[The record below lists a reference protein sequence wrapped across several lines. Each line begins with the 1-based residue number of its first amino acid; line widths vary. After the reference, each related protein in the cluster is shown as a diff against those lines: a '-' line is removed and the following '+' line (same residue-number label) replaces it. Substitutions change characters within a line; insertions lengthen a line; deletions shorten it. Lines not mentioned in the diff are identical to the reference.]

1 MACTTCAPVCP
12 WQWGEDG
19 ERTKKKRRKKALS
32 THHLAVAFLP
42 ISLFYILT
50 NHVRGRELG
59 EGEKA
64 FSHFCHLSCH
74 VKLCGILFVVRV
86 VPGVC

>member
-32 THHLAVAFLP
+32 IHHLAVAFLP
-42 ISLFYILT
+42 ISLFCILT
-50 NHVRGRELG
+50 NHVRGI
-59 EGEKA
+59 A
-64 FSHFCHLSCH
+64 TSVICPVMSNSA
-74 VKLCGILFVVRV
+74 GILFVVRV

>member
-74 VKLCGILFVVRV
+74 VKLCGDTFC
-86 VPGVC
+86 G